1 MIASEKL
8 LYLQMSLR
16 ISPVPVCFPSTCF
29 LPTPEEFPFD
39 LCYQFVVQ
47 CGAQSCEM
55 AVWSC
60 RMPIVE
66 IPLPFL
72 KILTSDLQSLDTKD
86 LTTVTQIQY
95 FLELQNGHLSELSKV
110 AKLEHYSDHHKHD
123 SS

>member
-16 ISPVPVCFPSTCF
+16 ISPIPVCFSSTCH
-29 LPTPEEFPFD
+29 LPTLEEFPFD

-47 CGAQSCEM
+47 CSAQSYEM
-55 AVWSC
+55 AVASC

-72 KILTSDLQSLDTKD
+72 KMLSLDLQLPDNSED
-86 LTTVTQIQY
+86 LTT
-95 FLELQNGHLSELSKV
+95 LS
-110 AKLEHYSDHHKHD
+110 
-123 SS
+123 